1 MRGLTR
7 ALLALGAGCLMLAV
21 LIGAIGLCLGGQFG
35 SFQPTPDGLRY
46 MPAGQDANDW
56 VLTGGE
62 DRQEQTVPLPDG
74 TFTGLEL
81 DGGLAEVTVRPGE
94 SWNLTTTHPELY
106 EVSREDGR
114 LVIDSREPGISGH
127 TVRNARLTLEVPAG
141 LELETLELSIGLG
154 SLNVRD
160 LATGSLDVDAGM
172 SGVTLT
178 GITVRDDAE
187 LECGMGELT
196 VENLTAKTV
205 TGECGLGTMTLT
217 DVTADSVDLACD
229 MGTLTAK
236 NLTVAGD
243 TALHCDSGET
253 QVTGT
258 LAGSLTADCGM
269 GSLTVT
275 TPEPERYG
283 LDGSCGM
290 GTLTVGERSISGT
303 GNSLTID
310 SSAPLQYRLSVDMG
324 ELTVRFTE

>member
-62 DRQEQTVPLPDG
+62 ERQEQTVPLPDG

-106 EVSREDGR
+106 EVSGEDGR

-217 DVTADSVDLACD
+217 DVTAVTDRRVSADVAVRPDFAVLAD
-229 MGTLTAK
+229 DDVPDVEISEATEVSTSFSQPATEVEIVRYAEDGTLEGVECSLEDGAAFFEIEPGWRYYVGAWFEGGDAGYLFDAK
-236 NLTVAGD
+236 EYV
-243 TALHCDSGET
+243 
-253 QVTGT
+253 
-258 LAGSLTADCGM
+258 
-269 GSLTVT
+269 
-275 TPEPERYG
+275 
-283 LDGSCGM
+283 
-290 GTLTVGERSISGT
+290 
-303 GNSLTID
+303 
-310 SSAPLQYRLSVDMG
+310 
-324 ELTVRFTE
+324 

>member
-7 ALLALGAGCLMLAV
+7 ALLGLGLGCLILA
-21 LIGAIGLCLGGQFG
+21 LLLGIIGLCLGGQFG
-35 SFQPTPDGLRY
+35 SFQPTPDGMRY

-94 SWNLTTTHPELY
+94 SWNLTATHPELY
-106 EVSREDGR
+106 EVSGEDGR
-114 LVIDSREPGISGH
+114 LVIDSREPGIAGH

-160 LATGSLDVDAGM
+160 LVTGSLQVDAGM

-178 GITVRDDAE
+178 GITVRGTAE
-187 LECGMGELT
+187 LECGMGT
-196 VENLTAKTV
+196 LTAEKLTAETL
-205 TGECGLGTMTLT
+205 TGECGLGMMTLT
-217 DVTADSVDLACD
+217 DVTADSAELDCDL
-229 MGTLTAK
+229 GTLTAK

-253 QVTGT
+253 TVSGT
-258 LAGSLTADCGM
+258 LAGSLTADCGI
-269 GSLTVT
+269 GTLTVT
-275 TPEPERYG
+275 TPEPENYG
-283 LDGSCGM
+283 LEGSCGM
-290 GTLTVGERSISGT
+290 GTLTVGNRSISGADS
-303 GNSLTID
+303 SLAID
-310 SSAPLQYRLSVDMG
+310 SNAPVQYRLSVDMG
-324 ELTVRFTE
+324 ALTVRFAE